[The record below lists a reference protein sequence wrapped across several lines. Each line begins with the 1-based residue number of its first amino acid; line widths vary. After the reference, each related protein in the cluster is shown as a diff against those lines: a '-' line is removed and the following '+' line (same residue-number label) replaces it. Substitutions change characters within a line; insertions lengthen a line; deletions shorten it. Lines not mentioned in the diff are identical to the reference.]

1 MGNSISDVND
11 SLKAQAGGTGGP
23 ELYKLVS
30 MSSQGGE
37 LISLMENAV
46 HTKDYSIVDNFIRTE
61 VVKYLYNYGDGEQVN
76 LNLLKILKFN

>member
-30 MSSQGGE
+30 MSNQGGE
-37 LISLMENAV
+37 LISLMESAS
-46 HTKDYSIVDNFIRTE
+46 HTKDYSIVDNFIKSE
-61 VVKYLYNYGDGEQVN
+61 VVKFLYNNGNGEQVN
-76 LNLLKILKFN
+76 